1 MGIGQ
6 IRPRGGAPHSRLK
19 LSHLRLVAAMDD
31 SGSVSGAA
39 EALHLSQPAASRT
52 IAELEAM
59 FAAPLCERLARGV
72 RLTPLGTA
80 LARHARSVLMQLAEA
95 ERELGDLQ
103 QGRRGAVSVGA
114 VSGPAFDLMP
124 ATVLRLREIA
134 PEIELSLKIDSSN
147 VLARDLLAGRLDFLL
162 ARIPDDLDADA
173 FEHFAAGLEAA
184 RLIVRRGHPLL
195 ARPPASLADLSAC
208 EWVTQP
214 RGTPLQR
221 ALESLFL
228 NANLTPPRR
237 ILATTSLT
245 MTLMT
250 VARAD
255 AVAAVS
261 HEVARFAC
269 GDLSGALVVLPTDF
283 TLVAQP
289 YSLVLARNRPLSPA
303 ARTVYE
309 TVRALA
315 AAVPSPPWG
324 EG

>member
-1 MGIGQ
+1 MGKTEAKTHAGPPQ
-6 IRPRGGAPHSRLK
+6 SRLK
-19 LSHLRLVAAMDD
+19 LSQLRLVAAIEE
-31 SGSVSGAA
+31 SGSVSAA
-39 EALHLSQPAASRT
+39 AQTLHLSQPAASRT
-52 IAELEAM
+52 LAELEAM
-59 FAAPLCERLARGV
+59 FGAALFERLARGV
-72 RLTPLGTA
+72 RLTPLGAA

-103 QGRRGAVSVGA
+103 QGRRGVVAVGA
-114 VSGPAFDLMP
+114 VSGPAFALTP

-134 PEIELSLKIDSSN
+134 PEIELSVKIDSSN

-162 ARIPDDLDADA
+162 ARVPDDLDAD
-173 FEHFAAGLEAA
+173 HFDPRAAGVEQA

-195 ARPPASLADLSAC
+195 ARGPAALADLAQC

-214 RGTPLQR
+214 RGTPLRR
-221 ALESLFL
+221 ALESVFL
-228 NANLTPPRR
+228 NADLEPPRR

-269 GDLSGALVVLPTDF
+269 DDMAPGALTVLPAGF
-283 TLVAQP
+283 PLVVQP
-289 YSLVLARNRPLSPA
+289 YSLVLARGRPLSPA
-303 ARTVYE
+303 ARTVYD
-309 TVRALA
+309 TMRALA
-315 AAVPSPPWG
+315 AGSG
-324 EG
+324 